1 MSDVASFSD
10 NSKKALTAS
19 AGLQSAYWVCRL
31 FVTAQIVLCFVV
43 NAGER
48 GRVVGAL
55 VVGVSIVL
63 GDRFRLSK
71 SLHTLLV
78 VCSGGFFACVAL
90 SMLFG
95 ERNVG
100 ILDLFELLAEYLI
113 IVQSLELLRKR
124 AKSLSSYYEG
134 NYLPGLGTITIIM
147 LLVSRETQLSLSAMT
162 YLFTGVTILLMLV
175 LRPDFLELIVGDRL
189 QRRKAM
195 ALATIVALGTT
206 AGSLFQ
212 SEVTRQ
218 LPLLQ
223 AALRWVQPPR
233 DELERVAVRSQA
245 KLVDRVD
252 LTSVSSAQRDAPE
265 ELVFRVEATQYPGYM
280 RTLSFEKFDGTEWTN
295 AWSTDRRNFG
305 GFRRVTPLDTIPIAL
320 AALSNSTDGGLY
332 EFPERRDGTY
342 LEMKISVPAG
352 HGRQVPLPLASA
364 YIWAN
369 SESKTKELVLDAH
382 GNVWPSSMENS
393 EYRVFAGSHANW
405 SLDTNYAMRLLQLP
419 NTEADFFR
427 AYADEICGAERST
440 SDKVRALQNYFT
452 SEFEYSFESDATGER
467 RGRSPLRAFLEN
479 RQAGHCEYFA
489 TASVLLLR
497 SQGVP
502 CRLSTGYLV
511 FEMNNDREYYF
522 ARNRDAHAWAEAY
535 DEVSGTWILVEST
548 PGIQA
553 YVERYRSD
561 LLEKGKESQE
571 SAAAISSGQSLARS
585 ILAFVG
591 TLQIWWNQLLAARF
605 AWLLPLL
612 LGGVLWL
619 SRSYRAKKN
628 SRGFS
633 TQIPPA
639 VRKADKRAR
648 RKGYHRAAHETC
660 LQFAHRLSEAPSP
673 ELEQLAEWYVSYS
686 QNRYQTIPSEKLA
699 KNSLTRS

>member
-1 MSDVASFSD
+1 MSDVASFSV
-10 NSKKALTAS
+10 NSKKAIPT
-19 AGLQSAYWVCRL
+19 AGLQSAYWICRL
-31 FVTAQIVLCFVV
+31 FVIAQVVLCVIV
-43 NAGER
+43 EAGER
-48 GRVVGAL
+48 GRVVGGL
-55 VVGVSIVL
+55 VVVVSIVL
-63 GDRFRLSK
+63 GGRFRLSK

-78 VCSGGFFACVAL
+78 VCSGGFFACIAL
-90 SMLFG
+90 SMFFG
-95 ERNVG
+95 ERNAG

-113 IVQSLELLRKR
+113 IVQSLELLRRR
-124 AKSLSSYYEG
+124 AQSLSSYCEG
-134 NYLPGLGTITIIM
+134 NYLPGLGTIAIIM
-147 LLVSRETQLSLSAMT
+147 LLVTRETQLSLAAMG
-162 YLFTGVTILLMLV
+162 YLFTSVTILLTLV
-175 LRPDFLELIVGDRL
+175 MRPDFLNMVVGDHL

-218 LPLLQ
+218 LPVLQ

-252 LTSVSSAQRDAPE
+252 LTSVSSAQRNAPD
-265 ELVFRVEATQYPGYM
+265 ELVFRVQATQQPGYM

-295 AWSTDRRNFG
+295 AWSTGRNFG
-305 GFRRVTPLDTIPIAL
+305 GFRRVTPLDTIPFAL
-320 AALSNSTDGGLY
+320 AVLNDLKNGSLY
-332 EFPERRDGTY
+332 EFPERRDENY

-382 GNVWPSSMENS
+382 GNVWPSSMENG
-393 EYRVFAGSHANW
+393 EYRVFAGSNV
-405 SLDTNYAMRLLQLP
+405 SRPLGTDYAMRLLQLP
-419 NTEADFFR
+419 NTEAEFVR
-427 AYADEICGAERST
+427 AYAAEICGGELST
-440 SDKVRALQNYFT
+440 TDKVQALQNYFT
-452 SEFEYSFESDATGER
+452 SEFEYSFEGDAIGER
-467 RGRSPLRAFLEN
+467 LGRSPLRAFLEN

-511 FEMNNDREYYF
+511 FEMNDDREYYF

-535 DEVSGTWILVEST
+535 DEASGVWILVEST

-561 LLEKGKESQE
+561 LLEKDNDGPEGAQ
-571 SAAAISSGQSLARS
+571 AINLGQSLAS
-585 ILAFVG
+585 SLWAYCS
-591 TLQIWWNQLLAARF
+591 TLQTWWSQLLATRF
-605 AWLLPLL
+605 SWLIPLL

-619 SRSYRAKKN
+619 IRTYRVRKTSRDS
-628 SRGFS
+628 
-633 TQIPPA
+633 A
-639 VRKADKRAR
+639 VLSAAIRKADKRAQR
-648 RKGYHRAAHETC
+648 LGYQRAAHETC
-660 LQFAHRLSEAPSP
+660 LQFAQRLSEAPSP
-673 ELEQLAEWYVSYS
+673 ALEPLAEWYVAYS
-686 QNRYQTIPSEKLA
+686 QSRYLA
-699 KNSLTRS
+699 TPPPKKTPEQLTD

>member
-1 MSDVASFSD
+1 MSNVASFSD
-10 NSKKALTAS
+10 NSRKTIPIS
-19 AGLQSAYWVCRL
+19 AGLQCAYWVCRL
-31 FVTAQIVLCFVV
+31 FVIAQIVLCFVV
-43 NAGER
+43 NAGDR

-55 VVGVSIVL
+55 IVGVSIIL

-90 SMLFG
+90 SMFFG
-95 ERNVG
+95 ERNAG

-124 AKSLSSYYEG
+124 AKSLSSYHEG

-147 LLVSRETQLSLSAMT
+147 LLVSRETQLSLSAMA
-162 YLFTGVTILLMLV
+162 YLFTSVTILLMLV
-175 LRPDFLELIVGDRL
+175 MRPDFLELVVGDRL

-195 ALATIVALGTT
+195 ALATIVALGIA
-206 AGSLFQ
+206 AGSLFR

-223 AALRWVQPPR
+223 EALRRVQPQM
-233 DELERVAVRSQA
+233 DEMESVRVRSQA

-252 LTSVSSAQRDAPE
+252 LSSVSNAQRNAPE
-265 ELVFRVEATQYPGYM
+265 ELVFRVEATQHPGYM
-280 RTLSFEKFDGTEWTN
+280 RTLSFEEFDGTEWTN
-295 AWSTDRRNFG
+295 AWSTDRRKFG
-305 GFRRVTPLDTIPIAL
+305 GFRRLLPLDTIPIAL
-320 AALSNSTDGGLY
+320 AALSDSKDGSLY
-332 EFPERRDGTY
+332 ELPERQDGNY
-342 LEMKISVPAG
+342 LEMKISVPPG

-364 YIWAN
+364 YIWAM

-382 GNVWPSSMENS
+382 GNVWPSSIENS
-393 EYRVFAGSHANW
+393 EYRVFAGSNASW
-405 SLDTNYAMRLLQLP
+405 SVDNNYATRLLQLP
-419 NTEADFFR
+419 SIEADFVR
-427 AYADEICGAERST
+427 AYANKICGAERST
-440 SDKVRALQNYFT
+440 SDKVRALQSYFT
-452 SEFEYSFESDATGER
+452 SEFEYSFDNDAIGER

-479 RQAGHCEYFA
+479 RAAGHCEYFA

-511 FEMNNDREYYF
+511 FEMNDDREYYF

-535 DEVSGTWILVEST
+535 DDVSRTWILVEST

-561 LLEKGKESQE
+561 LLENAKESQA
-571 SAAAISSGQSLARS
+571 SAQAISSGQSYASSLRA
-585 ILAFVG
+585 LVD

-605 AWLLPLL
+605 AWLLPLM

-619 SRSYRAKKN
+619 SRTHLAKKN
-628 SRGFS
+628 VRGFS
-633 TQIPPA
+633 RQISAA

-648 RKGYHRAAHETC
+648 RMGYQRATHETC
-660 LQFAHRLSEAPSP
+660 LQFAHRLAEAPSP
-673 ELEQLAEWYVSYS
+673 GLEQLAEWYVSYS
-686 QNRYQTIPSEKLA
+686 QNRYEAIPSEKLA
-699 KNSLTRS
+699 D

>member
-1 MSDVASFSD
+1 MSDIASLSD
-10 NSKKALTAS
+10 NSNKELPVA

-48 GRVVGAL
+48 GQVVGGL
-55 VVGVSIVL
+55 VIGASIVL
-63 GDRFRLSK
+63 GSRFRLSK

-78 VCSGGFFACVAL
+78 VCSGGFFAFVAL
-90 SMLFG
+90 SMFFG
-95 ERNVG
+95 ERSSG

-113 IVQSLELLRKR
+113 VVQSLELLRKR

-147 LLVSRETQLSLSAMT
+147 LLVSRETQLSLATMT
-162 YLFTGVTILLMLV
+162 YLFTSMTILLMLV
-175 LRPDFLELIVGDRL
+175 MRPDFLDLVVGDRL
-189 QRRKAM
+189 QRHKAM

-223 AALRWVQPPR
+223 TALRWVQPPR
-233 DELERVAVRSQA
+233 DELERLAVRSQA

-252 LTSVSSAQRDAPE
+252 LTSVSDAQRNAPD
-265 ELVFRVEATQYPGYM
+265 ELVFRVEATQQPGYM

-295 AWSTDRRNFG
+295 AWSPDRRNFG
-305 GFRRVTPLDTIPIAL
+305 GFRRVAPLDAVPFAL
-320 AALSNSTDGGLY
+320 PVLSDSKDGALY
-332 EFPERRDGTY
+332 EFPDRRDGNY

-352 HGRQVPLPLASA
+352 HGRQVPLPLAAA

-393 EYRVFAGSHANW
+393 EYRVFAGSNANW

-419 NTEADFFR
+419 NSEADFVR
-427 AYADEICGAERST
+427 NYANEICGSERST
-440 SDKVRALQNYFT
+440 TDKVRALQNYFT
-452 SEFEYSFESDATGER
+452 REFEYSFEGDAIGER
-467 RGRSPLRAFLEN
+467 RGRSSLRAFLEN

-497 SQGVP
+497 SQGIP

-511 FEMNNDREYYF
+511 FEMNGDREYYF

-535 DEVSGTWILVEST
+535 DEVSRAWILVEST

-561 LLEKGKESQE
+561 LLEKGGDNLAGAQP
-571 SAAAISSGQSLARS
+571 SSLGQSFASSLWAYLS
-585 ILAFVG
+585 
-591 TLQIWWNQLLAARF
+591 TLQTWLTQLWAARF
-605 AWLLPLL
+605 AWFIPLS

-619 SRSYRAKKN
+619 TQTYHAKRTPRDTFAL
-628 SRGFS
+628 SAA
-633 TQIPPA
+633 I
-639 VRKADKRAR
+639 RKADKRAR
-648 RKGYHRAAHETC
+648 RLGYQRAAHETC
-660 LQFAHRLSEAPSP
+660 LQFAHRLSEVPSP
-673 ELEQLAEWYVSYS
+673 GLQRLAEWYVAYS
-686 QNRYQTIPSEKLA
+686 QNRYQPKTP
-699 KNSLTRS
+699 KNSGKAQ